1 MALEEVCGFRDTS
14 VYPRW
19 NTPAS
24 LFMLPEDTTLQSGGG
39 LNLIGLHSAGADIPL
54 QFYAPVPEY
63 LTRSPLQFGQVSPST
78 GPSQASNLHPPFW
91 PPLPR
96 SSCLSG
102 VFPLSSSSTSVPLP
116 FPHSHGTTTLAFVF
130 QGGVVAAA
138 DSRSSCK
145 GLVACPASQKI
156 LPVHSHLVGTTS
168 GTSAD
173 CALWKRIL
181 ARELRLYQLRH
192 RRRPSTGGAAKLL
205 AHMLHPFKGTELCV
219 AATLCG
225 WDLAEGESEVGGGWE
240 LEEQGEVE
248 RGNDNSGVGE
258 WKRLGEGAVES
269 EEEALGRGGADER
282 EGRGKAKEGSGGLE
296 PKEDGL
302 TAGVRKWQREKEEGR
317 KKMEGAA
324 QTSSSVVAEET
335 SSKSAGPGARKEE
348 QALSPAG
355 CSGSA
360 LSTRGQH
367 HQQQKRRRSGPS
379 LHYVC
384 SDGTRLQGV
393 LFSVGSGSPYAY
405 SVLDGGVQW
414 GLGVAEAC
422 ALARRA
428 VYHAT
433 HRDAYSGNCVDLY
446 HITAR
451 GWSRRKREDLR
462 EEYYRE
468 RERERERVEERRREG
483 ESERVGGR
491 GGGRDREK
499 AGGPKK

>member
-1 MALEEVCGFRDTS
+1 MALEEVCGFRDTP
-14 VYPRW
+14 VYARW

-24 LFMLPEDTTLQSGGG
+24 LFMLPGDTTLQSGGG
-39 LNLIGLHSAGADIPL
+39 LNLEGLHSAGADIPL

-63 LTRSPLQFGQVSPST
+63 LTRSPLQFG
-78 GPSQASNLHPPFW
+78 
-91 PPLPR
+91 
-96 SSCLSG
+96 
-102 VFPLSSSSTSVPLP
+102 
-116 FPHSHGTTTLAFVF
+116 

-225 WDLAEGESEVGGGWE
+225 WDLAQGEREVGGGWE
-240 LEEQGEVE
+240 LEELGEVE
-248 RGNDNSGVGE
+248 RGKDNSEVGE

-269 EEEALGRGGADER
+269 EEEARGRGGADER

-296 PKEDGL
+296 PKEDGV

-317 KKMEGAA
+317 KKTEGEEGRKRMEGAA
-324 QTSSSVVAEET
+324 QTSSSVAAEET

-483 ESERVGGR
+483 EIEERSQMTLQRAVGHFGLR
-491 GGGRDREK
+491 CTH
-499 AGGPKK
+499 